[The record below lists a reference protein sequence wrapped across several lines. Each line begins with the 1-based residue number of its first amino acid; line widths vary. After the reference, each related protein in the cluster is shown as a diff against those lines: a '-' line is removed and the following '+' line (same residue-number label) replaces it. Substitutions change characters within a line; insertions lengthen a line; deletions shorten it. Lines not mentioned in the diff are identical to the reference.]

1 MKYTLCIKL
10 NIDGNIIEQEL
21 ATFSLESLEKYTSY
35 CDIFSDSKS
44 NEKDFI
50 NCLGKTHPKIANFL
64 NKHKVSEQPLFIKCG
79 DEYTDIP
86 ILYKKDIDVL
96 LITKEELN
104 QLLDC
109 YGWSSVSS
117 FEDKIRLGVNLKKS
131 IQKTK
136 LFDLNKEVTI
146 INKDGKPKRTTEKE
160 KRIEKLNE
168 DLDKKKE
175 NYWQVV
181 KQIESNIKPLVDAEE
196 RKSNKSEEMKPNYVV
211 TGMRHDEDADE
222 NKKYTINDELTF
234 YEGLLLD
241 KTRNPEEREI
251 LSMLVDTTREV
262 IEYRKS
268 LQEKIKLRD
277 SKQKSSNVDL
287 LNNEITRLQIILA
300 EKEKR
305 MEDLANGNVYF
316 GDGRLEIDDPNYGGK
331 N

>member
-21 ATFSLESLEKYTSY
+21 ATFSLEALEKYTSY
-35 CDIFSDSKS
+35 CDVFSDSKS
-44 NEKDFI
+44 YNGKDFI
-50 NCLGKTHPKIANFL
+50 NCLRKTHPKIANFL
-64 NKHKVSEQPLFIKCG
+64 DRRKASEQPLFIKCG
-79 DEYTDIP
+79 EEYTDIP

-104 QLLDC
+104 QLLD
-109 YGWSSVSS
+109 YYDSRRVYS
-117 FEDKIRLGVNLKKS
+117 FEDKIQLGVILKEFLQGIAIFNLIKAVG
-131 IQKTK
+131 I
-136 LFDLNKEVTI
+136 
-146 INKDGKPKRTTEKE
+146 TEKE
-160 KRIEKLNE
+160 KEKRLKDLNE

-196 RKSNKSEEMKPNYVV
+196 RKSNKSESEEMKPNYVV